1 MSLRGAAAVCV
12 TLLAAGPA
20 VAERP
25 LDDPGYW
32 LSRIAESATQAH
44 YHGEVIYRHADRV
57 EAMEIVRRGGPDEY
71 FERLL
76 MLDGVPREVLR
87 DGKSVTC
94 VLPDGRA
101 SLAGQRVPRNPFP
114 GAEWRYT
121 DEVARHYEF
130 LDLGDGRVAGRSC
143 KVIGVR
149 PRDTL
154 RYGYRLWVDT
164 DSGLLLRADTVA
176 DDGEVVEQ
184 VAFTR
189 VRIPDELDARH
200 LDATLTGETVRWTV
214 DTAETGAESQWRIGA
229 VPEGFSQ
236 QAVRTR
242 EHGAVQ
248 HVLSDGLATVSV
260 FVAPVREDKPR
271 LAGTSRMGAVSAFGT
286 VIDGHQVTVV
296 GEVPVATVRSI
307 GESLVPGVRP

>member
-1 MSLRGAAAVCV
+1 MSVCAALA
-12 TLLAAGPA
+12 AAGPA
-20 VAERP
+20 AAERL
-25 LDDPGYW
+25 LDDPAYW
-32 LSRIAESATQAH
+32 LSRIAESARQVH

-76 MLDGVPREVLR
+76 TLDGVPREVLR
-87 DGKSVTC
+87 DGKTVTC
-94 VLPDGRA
+94 VLPEGRE
-101 SLAGQRVPRNPFP
+101 SLVGQRVPRNPFP
-114 GAEWRYT
+114 GTDWHYN

-149 PRDTL
+149 ARDNH

-164 DSGLLLRADTVA
+164 DSGLLLRADTV
-176 DDGEVVEQ
+176 DEGGDVVEQ

-189 VRIPDELDARH
+189 VRIPEEIEDRH
-200 LDATLTGETVRWTV
+200 LVATLTGETLRWTV
-214 DTAETGAESQWRIGA
+214 DTAVGDDALHWHIGK
-229 VPEGFSQ
+229 VPTGFSQ
-236 QAVRTR
+236 QAVRAR
-242 EHGAVQ
+242 GQGAIQ

-260 FVAPVREDKPR
+260 FVSPVRADKPR

-307 GESLVPGVRP
+307 GESLVPGARR

>member
-1 MSLRGAAAVCV
+1 MSLRAAFAVCAA
-12 TLLAAGPA
+12 LLAAPVA
-20 VAERP
+20 AERP
-25 LDDPGYW
+25 LDDPAYW
-32 LSRIAESATQAH
+32 VARIAESAQQAH

-57 EAMEIVRRGGPDEY
+57 EAMEIVRRGGPEEY

-76 MLDGVPREVLR
+76 TLDGVPREVLR

-94 VLPDGRA
+94 VLPGGRE

-114 GAEWRYT
+114 GADWRYT

-130 LDLGDGRVAGRSC
+130 LDLGDGRIAGRNC

-149 PRDTL
+149 PRDNL

-164 DSGLLLRADTVA
+164 DSGLLLRADTVG

-189 VRIPDELDARH
+189 VRVPEELDERH
-200 LDATLTGETVRWTV
+200 LAATLTGDTVRWTV
-214 DTAETGAESQWRIGA
+214 DTEEGGVVPQWRIAA
-229 VPEGFSQ
+229 VPAGFSQ
-236 QAVRTR
+236 QAVRAR

-260 FVAPVREDKPR
+260 FVAPVRDDKPR
-271 LAGTSRMGAVSAFGT
+271 LAGTSTMGAVSAFGT

-296 GEVPVATVRSI
+296 GEVPIATVRSI
-307 GESLVPGVRP
+307 GESLVPGTRQ